1 MLYHLLVPLANQH
14 IVFNVFRYLTF
25 RSVMALITALV
36 ISLVVGPPL
45 IAWLRRRQHG
55 GDTIREDT
63 PERHQTKKGTPTMG
77 GLVILIALL
86 GSTLLWGSLTN
97 RYVWVVV
104 LATLGFGLIGYWD
117 DRRKLQKRKG
127 LSARAKFGLQLLL
140 TLALLQIVFWQP
152 AANGWAPVLAIPF
165 LKGWL
170 VNLGWWWFLVALL
183 VIVGASNAVNLTDGL
198 DGLAIGPIIMAGG
211 AFAVIA
217 YLTGNFRAA
226 DYLKILN
233 VRGAGELTVFC
244 GALIGAAIGF
254 LWFNCHPAQVFMG
267 DVGSLA
273 LGGAIGTLAVLTKA
287 ELLLPLIGGLY
298 VVEAA
303 SVIIQVAS
311 FKLTGRRV
319 FRMAPLHHHYEL
331 AGWAE
336 PKIVIRFWIVSFA
349 LALLALSTLKLR

>member
-1 MLYHLLVPLANQH
+1 MLYHLLVPLSREH

-25 RSVMALITALV
+25 RSFVALITALV
-36 ISLVVGPPL
+36 ISLVVGPWL
-45 IAWLRRRQHG
+45 IGRLRRMQQG

-63 PERHQTKKGTPTMG
+63 PERHRGKKGTPTMG
-77 GLVILIALL
+77 GLIILMALL
-86 GSTLLWGSLTN
+86 GSTVLWANLTN
-97 RYVWVVV
+97 RYVWVAI
-104 LATLGFGLIGYWD
+104 LATLGFGLIGYLD
-117 DRRKLQKRKG
+117 DSAKLRKRKG
-127 LSARAKFGLQLLL
+127 LSARAKFGLQAI
-140 TLALLQIVFWQP
+140 LAFGLVQIVFWQP
-152 AANGWAPVLAIPF
+152 PGNWAPVLAIPF

-170 VNLGWWWFLVALL
+170 IDLGWFWIPFAML
-183 VIVGASNAVNLTDGL
+183 VIIGASNAVNLTDGL
-198 DGLAIGPIIMAGG
+198 DGLAVGPIIMAAG
-211 AFAVIA
+211 AFGIIA

-226 DYLKILN
+226 DYLRILN
-233 VRGAGELTVFC
+233 VKGAGELTVFC

-254 LWFNCHPAQVFMG
+254 LWFNCHPAEVFMG

-273 LGGAIGTLAVLTKA
+273 LGGAVGTLAVLTKA

-331 AGWAE
+331 HGWAE
-336 PKIVIRFWIVSFA
+336 PKIVVRFWIVSFA
-349 LALLALSTLKLR
+349 LALLALTTLKLR

>member
-1 MLYHLLVPLANQH
+1 MLHYLLVPLASEH
-14 IVFNVFRYLTF
+14 IIFNVFRYLTF

-36 ISLVVGPPL
+36 ISLIVGPAV
-45 IAWLRRRQHG
+45 IARLRALQEG
-55 GDTIREDT
+55 VETLREDT
-63 PERHQTKKGTPTMG
+63 PERHRSKRGTPTMG
-77 GLVILIALL
+77 GLVVLAALL
-86 GSTLLWGSLTN
+86 GSTLLWVNLRN

-104 LATLGFGLIGYWD
+104 LATLGFGLIGLGD
-117 DRRKLQKRKG
+117 DLIKLKTRKG
-127 LSARAKFGLQLLL
+127 LRARTKLGLQLLL
-140 TLALLQIVFWQP
+140 TFGLLQIVFWQP
-152 AANGWAPVLAIPF
+152 ASSEWTPVLAIPF
-165 LKGWL
+165 FKGWFP
-170 VNLGWWWFLVALL
+170 NLGWLWIPFAML

-211 AFAVIA
+211 AFGVLA

-226 DYLKILN
+226 DYLRILN
-233 VRGAGELTVFC
+233 VKGAGELAVFC

-273 LGGAIGTLAVLTKA
+273 LGGAIGTLAVLTKS

-331 AGWAE
+331 AGWPE
-336 PKIVIRFWIVSFA
+336 PKIVVRFWIVSFA

>member
-1 MLYHLLVPLANQH
+1 MLYYLLVPLGREH

-25 RSVMALITALV
+25 RSFMALISALV
-36 ISLVVGPPL
+36 ISLVVGPT
-45 IAWLRRRQHG
+45 IIGRLRRAQHG
-55 GDTIREDT
+55 EDTIREDT
-63 PERHQTKKGTPTMG
+63 PERHRSKKGTPTMG
-77 GLVILIALL
+77 GLVILTALL
-86 GSTLLWGSLTN
+86 GSTLLWVNLRN
-97 RYVWVVV
+97 RYVWVAMLGTVGFGMIGMLDDTTKLRARRGISARTKLGLQVV
-104 LATLGFGLIGYWD
+104 LSF
-117 DRRKLQKRKG
+117 
-127 LSARAKFGLQLLL
+127 
-140 TLALLQIVFWQP
+140 ALLQIVFWQP
-152 AANGWAPVLAIPF
+152 RANFAPVLAIPF

-170 VNLGWWWFLVALL
+170 IDLGWLWIPVAML
-183 VIVGASNAVNLTDGL
+183 VIIGASNAVNLTDGL
-198 DGLAIGPIIMAGG
+198 DGLAVGPIIMAAG
-211 AFAVIA
+211 AFGIIA

-254 LWFNCHPAQVFMG
+254 LWFNCHPAEVFMG

-298 VVEAA
+298 VVEAV
-303 SVIIQVAS
+303 SVIIQVTS

-336 PKIVIRFWIVSFA
+336 PKIVVRFWIVSFA
-349 LALLALSTLKLR
+349 LALLALTTLKLR

>member
-1 MLYHLLVPLANQH
+1 MLYHLLVPLATEH

-25 RSVMALITALV
+25 RSVMALISALV
-36 ISLVVGPPL
+36 ISLLIGPP
-45 IAWLRRRQHG
+45 IIRRLRELQYG
-55 GDTIREDT
+55 SNTVREDT
-63 PERHQTKKGTPTMG
+63 PERHLTKKGTPTMG
-77 GLVILIALL
+77 GLVILYALVL
-86 GSTLLWGSLTN
+86 STLLWANLLN

-104 LATLGFGLIGYWD
+104 LGTVAFGLIGLGD
-117 DRRKLQKRKG
+117 DLLKLRWRRG
-127 LSARAKFGLQLLL
+127 LSGRAKLGLQF
-140 TLALLQIVFWQP
+140 AVAFGVLQIVFWQP
-152 AANGWAPVLAIPF
+152 AANGWEPVLAIPF
-165 LKGWL
+165 LKGWIL
-170 VNLGWWWFLVALL
+170 DLGWWWIPVGIL

-211 AFAVIA
+211 AFGILA
-217 YLTGNFRAA
+217 YLTGNFKAA
-226 DYLKILN
+226 DYLKIIN
-233 VRGAGELTVFC
+233 VKGAGELSVFC

-273 LGGAIGTLAVLTKA
+273 LGGAVGTLAVLTKS

-303 SVIIQVAS
+303 SVILQVAS
-311 FKLTGRRV
+311 FKLTGRRI

-336 PKIVIRFWIVSFA
+336 PKIVVRFWIVSFA